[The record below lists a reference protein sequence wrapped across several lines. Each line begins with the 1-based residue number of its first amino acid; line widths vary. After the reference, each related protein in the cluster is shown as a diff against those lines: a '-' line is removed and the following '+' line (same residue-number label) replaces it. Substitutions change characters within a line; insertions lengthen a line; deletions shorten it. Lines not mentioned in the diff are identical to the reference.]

1 MTHRQVLQAMSGL
14 LLATFVTALSG
25 TIVANAMPRILAD
38 LEGRQSQYTWIVAAH
53 MLAATAS
60 GPIWGKLADRM
71 SKRLLVEAS
80 LSIFVLGTVL
90 CGVSTSAEA
99 LIAFRAVQGV
109 GSGGLLVLVQVARA
123 ALVSPRERARYVSY
137 FSAVAMVAMLTGPPL
152 GGLVVDTPNM
162 GWRWCFWIGT
172 PFAIFALVV
181 LHRTLHLPVARTSA
195 NVDWR
200 GALLIPAGIGT
211 VLVWVTL
218 AGNAFH
224 WISWMSAALVSG
236 GLGLLAVAVVVE
248 CRAQDPI
255 VPSTILRVRTVR
267 LAITAGVGVSVVMIC
282 AMLFLAQ
289 YFQIARGYSPSQSGL
304 LLLPLIVGSLIGT
317 MVSGH
322 LISRTGRWKRYL
334 VASMVLTVT
343 GTAALGGIGHISHW
357 MLVGTALVVLG
368 LGLGTGQQNIMLAVQ
383 NSVADRDLGSGTSTL
398 MFFRSLGEAAGV
410 SLLGALFAARVTS
423 EIDEGL
429 ARQPDAESL
438 AESQSSAI
446 PELSSLAGPVRDV
459 VQSAYAD
466 AVGVVFLAASALA
479 VLALLAVVFIKET
492 PLSSSPPSSLD
503 RRSAG

>member
-1 MTHRQVLQAMSGL
+1 MTHRQVVQAMSGL
-14 LLATFVTALSG
+14 LLATFVSALSG

-71 SKRLLVEAS
+71 SKRLLVEMS
-80 LSIFVLGTVL
+80 LSTFVVGTVL
-90 CGVSTSAEA
+90 CGVSTSPEA

-123 ALVSPRERARYVSY
+123 TLVSPRERARYVSY
-137 FSAVAMVAMLTGPPL
+137 FSAVATVAMLAGPPL
-152 GGLVVDTPNM
+152 GGLVVDTPAM

-181 LHRTLHLPVARTSA
+181 LHRTLHLPVTRTST

-200 GALLIPAGIGT
+200 GALLIPVGIGT
-211 VLVWVTL
+211 ILLWVTM
-218 AGNAFH
+218 AGNVFD
-224 WISWMSAALVSG
+224 WNSWMSAALAGG
-236 GLGLLAVAVVVE
+236 GLGLLAGAIMAE
-248 CRAQDPI
+248 RRAQDPI

-267 LAITAGVGVSVVMIC
+267 LAITAAVGVSVVMIC

-317 MVSGH
+317 TVSGQ
-322 LISRTGRWKRYL
+322 LISRSGRWKRYL
-334 VASMVLTVT
+334 ATSMVLTVA
-343 GTAALGGIGHISHW
+343 GTAALGAIGNISHW
-357 MLVGTALVVLG
+357 MLVGSALVVLG
-368 LGLGTGQQNIMLAVQ
+368 LGLGTGQQNLMLAVQ
-383 NSVADRDLGSGTSTL
+383 NSAPDGDLGSATSTL

-423 EIDEGL
+423 EIDQGL
-429 ARQPDAESL
+429 ARQPGTEPLSGL
-438 AESQSSAI
+438 QSSTI
-446 PELSSLAGPVRDV
+446 PELSSLAEPVRDV

-466 AVGVVFLAASALA
+466 AVGMVFLAASALA
-479 VLALLAVVFIKET
+479 VLALAAVAFIRET
-492 PLSSSPPSSLD
+492 PLDNSSPSLLD
-503 RRSAG
+503 RRSAD